1 MKHRTGWRDET
12 PCSLPTDEKY
22 HQLCPAL
29 EVLED
34 AIKVGDELF
43 NAMRGKFQEHWKDTD
58 RVRHQAHRDQ
68 GLDTSSVPKTSQEK
82 PLEKESQ
89 NKENDLPPKEIKNL
103 PSTVVREQKV
113 SFINTFLVIFFLV
126 LIIFLF
132 WTLRSYGTNIFV
144 LVSFYINEFF
154 FNLKLIID
162 DLAKIIYQ
170 IVN

>member
-1 MKHRTGWRDET
+1 MFIQCSDCDYKYIINSADLKPDGRMVECANCNHRW
-12 PCSLPTDEKY
+12 
-22 HQLCPAL
+22 
-29 EVLED
+29 
-34 AIKVGDELF
+34 
-43 NAMRGKFQEHWKDTD
+43 FQEHLKGED
-58 RVRHQAHRDQ
+58 
-68 GLDTSSVPKTSQEK
+68 LLSSLAPKTSQETL
-82 PLEKESQ
+82 LEKESQ
-89 NKENDLPPKEIKNL
+89 KKATDLPPKEIKNL

-113 SFINTFLVIFFLV
+113 SLVNTFLVIFFL
-126 LIIFLF
+126 LFIIFLF

>member
-1 MKHRTGWRDET
+1 MFIQCSDCDYKYIVNSADLKPDGRMVECANCNHRW
-12 PCSLPTDEKY
+12 
-22 HQLCPAL
+22 
-29 EVLED
+29 
-34 AIKVGDELF
+34 
-43 NAMRGKFQEHWKDTD
+43 FQEPLKGED
-58 RVRHQAHRDQ
+58 
-68 GLDTSSVPKTSQEK
+68 LPSSSVPKMSKEK
-82 PLEKESQ
+82 PLKKNEEIQ
-89 NKENDLPPKEIKNL
+89 NNETDLPPKEIKNL

-144 LVSFYINEFF
+144 LISFYINEFF

-170 IVN
+170 IIN